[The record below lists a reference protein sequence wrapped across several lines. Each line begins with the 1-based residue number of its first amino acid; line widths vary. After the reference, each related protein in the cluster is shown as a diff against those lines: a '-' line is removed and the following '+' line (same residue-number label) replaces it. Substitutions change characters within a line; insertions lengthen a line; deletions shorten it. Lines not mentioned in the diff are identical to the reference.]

1 MENGKAELFKN
12 HKKEVNKLPH
22 LPHYS
27 VISISTALLE
37 YIRNDIAREQGLFT
51 WKMQ

>member
-12 HKKEVNKLPH
+12 HKKEVNKLPPPAT
-22 LPHYS
+22 LLS
-27 VISISTALLE
+27 ISISTSLLE
-37 YIRNDIAREQGLFT
+37 YIRNDIATEQGLLT